1 MSTGARISWKHAFAV
16 TRRNASMYK
25 RTWVLSIL
33 PNFFEPIFYLWSI
46 GLGVGAYVAQMR
58 GVSYVEF
65 LVPGL
70 ICVSAMNGSSFEATY
85 NVYVRMH
92 YEKMY
97 AVMLTTPIEPEDILV
112 GELLWA
118 LARACIYGGIF
129 LLVTLGFGLATP
141 LQALRVLPVIP
152 LSGLLFT
159 ALGLTFTLRVGS
171 IDLFSYYFTMFLTP
185 LFLFSDV
192 FFPLE
197 ERLSGVWLRVAEVLP
212 LLHPVRLSR
221 FAFYGLPEGSTL
233 AQPAWDVTYILV
245 MAFGLLAWA
254 RTMIRRR
261 LLS

>member
-1 MSTGARISWKHAFAV
+1 MATSISLPHALAV

-46 GLGVGAYVAQMR
+46 GLGVGAYVSQMR

-97 AVMLTTPIEPEDILV
+97 AVMLTTPVEPEDILL

-118 LARACIYGGIF
+118 LIRACMYGGIF
-129 LLVTLGFGLATP
+129 LLVVLAFGLATP
-141 LQALRVLPVIP
+141 LQALCVAPVIP
-152 LSGLLFT
+152 LSGLLFA

-197 ERLSGVWLRVAEVLP
+197 ERLSGFWLQVAEVLP
-212 LLHPVRLSR
+212 LLHPVRLAR
-221 FAFYGLPEGSTL
+221 FAFYGARAGVPLSVPL
-233 AQPAWDVTYILV
+233 WDTAYIL
-245 MAFGLLAWA
+245 MLSFGLLAWA
-254 RTMIRRR
+254 RRMIRKR

>member
-1 MSTGARISWKHAFAV
+1 MSKLISWPHALAV
-16 TRRNASMYK
+16 TRRNAAMYR

-33 PNFFEPIFYLWSI
+33 PNFFEPVFYLWSI
-46 GLGVGAYVAQMR
+46 GLGVGAYVAKMR
-58 GVSYVEF
+58 GVPYVEF

-97 AVMLTTPIEPEDILV
+97 AVMLTTPVEPEDILV

-118 LARACIYGGIF
+118 LIRACMYGGIF
-129 LLVTLGFGLATP
+129 LIVTVLFGLTTP

-152 LSGLLFT
+152 LAGLLFA
-159 ALGLTFTLRVGS
+159 ALGLAFTLRVGS

-192 FFPLE
+192 FFPIE
-197 ERLSGVWLRVAEVLP
+197 ERLHGVWLYVAELLP

-221 FAFYGLPEGSTL
+221 AAFHGGGVSLGTV
-233 AQPAWDVTYILV
+233 AWDITYTLGIAL
-245 MAFGLLAWA
+245 GLLSWC
-254 RTMIRRR
+254 RKLIRDR
-261 LLS
+261 LVA

>member
-1 MSTGARISWKHAFAV
+1 MSPRISLPHAFAV
-16 TRRNASMYK
+16 TRRNAAMYR

-33 PNFFEPIFYLWSI
+33 PNFFEPVFYLWSI
-46 GLGVGAYVAQMR
+46 GLGVGAYVGKMR

-85 NVYVRMH
+85 NVFVRMH

-97 AVMLTTPIEPEDILV
+97 AVMLTTPVEPEDILL
-112 GELLWA
+112 GELLWS
-118 LARACIYGGIF
+118 LTRACIYGGIF
-129 LLVTLGFGLATP
+129 LLVALGFGLASP
-141 LQALRVLPVIP
+141 VQALRVLPVIP
-152 LSGLLFT
+152 LSGLLFS
-159 ALGLTFTLRVGS
+159 ALGLTFTLRIGG
-171 IDLFSYYFTMFLTP
+171 IELFSYYFTMFLTP

-197 ERLSGVWLRVAEVLP
+197 ERLTGVWLQVAEVLP

-221 FAFYGLPEGSTL
+221 FAFSG
-233 AQPAWDVTYILV
+233 APAGTSLRVAVWDTAYILLTSL
-245 MAFGLLAWA
+245 GLLAWA
-254 RTMIRRR
+254 RKMIRSR

>member
-1 MSTGARISWKHAFAV
+1 MSLGVSVPHALAV
-16 TRRNASMYK
+16 TRRNAAMYR
-25 RTWVLSIL
+25 RTWAMSIL
-33 PNFFEPIFYLWSI
+33 PNFFEPVFYLWSL
-46 GLGVGAYVAQMR
+46 GLGVGAYVSQMG

-97 AVMLTTPIEPEDILV
+97 AAMLTTPVGPEDILA

-118 LARACIYGGIF
+118 LVRACIYGGIF
-129 LLVTLGFGLATP
+129 LLVTMLFGLASP

-152 LSGLLFT
+152 LVGLLFA
-159 ALGLTFTLRVGS
+159 ALGLAFTLRTGN
-171 IDLFSYYFTMFLTP
+171 IDLFSYYFTLFLTP

-192 FFPLE
+192 FFPIH
-197 ERLSGVWLRVAEVLP
+197 ERLTGVWLQVAEVLP
-212 LLHPVRLSR
+212 LLHPVRLAR
-221 FAFYGLPEGSTL
+221 AAFGGGGTATL
-233 AQPAWDVTYILV
+233 ATLIWDVLYTLGLSL
-245 MAFGLLAWA
+245 GLLAWS
-254 RTMIRRR
+254 RRLIRAR

>member
-1 MSTGARISWKHAFAV
+1 MSKMISWPHALAV
-16 TRRNASMYK
+16 TSRNAAMYR

-33 PNFFEPIFYLWSI
+33 PNFFEPVFYLWSI
-46 GLGVGAYVAQMR
+46 GLGVGAYVAKMR
-58 GVSYVEF
+58 GVPYVEF

-97 AVMLTTPIEPEDILV
+97 AVMLTTPVEPEDILV

-118 LARACIYGGIF
+118 LIRACMYGGIF
-129 LLVTLGFGLATP
+129 LLVTVVFGLTSP

-152 LSGLLFT
+152 LSGLLFA
-159 ALGLTFTLRVGS
+159 ALGLAFTLKVGS

-192 FFPLE
+192 FFPIE
-197 ERLSGVWLRVAEVLP
+197 ERLSGVWLHVAEVLP

-221 FAFYGLPEGSTL
+221 AAFHGGGVSLGTL
-233 AQPAWDVTYILV
+233 AWDVTYTLGV
-245 MAFGLLAWA
+245 AFA
-254 RTMIRRR
+254 
-261 LLS
+261 LLSWSRKLIRDRLVA